1 MGLHEA
7 LRRQG
12 PADDDDRGLGQARGL
27 DLVGDIGQGAP
38 QDELAGLGHLGADDD
53 GAVGPVV
60 RAQLVGQSSGVADG
74 QVEDEGRIGRGE
86 GRERLPRC
94 LLYTSRCV

>member
-1 MGLHEA
+1 MMTA
-7 LRRQG
+7 AWVR
-12 PADDDDRGLGQARGL
+12 PAAST
-27 DLVGDIGQGAP
+27 LVGDVGQGAP

-53 GAVGPVV
+53 RAVGPVV

-86 GRERLPRC
+86 GRERLPGASSSSPSARG
-94 LLYTSRCV
+94 